1 LIFKALIAK
10 KNNGSE
16 TNKRPPISI
25 MTARIRD
32 MINIKFLAPLATPW
46 LLVFANQ
53 LRIK

>member
-16 TNKRPPISI
+16 INNRPPISI
-25 MTARIRD
+25 MIARIRD
-32 MINIKFLAPLATPW
+32 MTKIKFLAPLVTFW
-46 LLVFANQ
+46 LLAFANQ